1 MKNLICTRKQAFAKA
16 RLYFNRKR
24 LKDSCLIYSVM
35 GGNNPYHLFIY
46 KGEAF
51 EIRH

>member
-1 MKNLICTRKQAFAKA
+1 MKNSICTKKEAFAAA

-24 LKDSCLIYSVM
+24 LKNSCLFYSVM
-35 GGNNPYHLFIY
+35 GGNNPYHLFIF

-51 EIRH
+51 GIRR